1 MSNSNEKFSFLLGK
15 EPWLA
20 TNFSFLLPG
29 LGQFYS
35 KSYIKGILFLF
46 TYLALLITGFYLFLF
61 LLNSVSIILSIF
73 CLFLAG
79 LISFIG
85 LFDAYYSAKKRNT
98 DTFNQERK
106 KYKDPWLAVFLSHFI
121 PGMGHIYIGK
131 YLWGVLLIALSI
143 ILPIP
148 IFLIFEIVTLPF
160 ITYHVYMNAP
170 VRREKDRT
178 AIVQFSIILFLFFII
193 TAPVNAVTIRT
204 FMAEA
209 RYIPSSAMEPTL
221 MINDRLIINK
231 LTYKFEAPKRGDII
245 VFNPP
250 EALKARN
257 FKDAF
262 IKRIIGIPD
271 DTVEVKDGKVYVNE
285 KSLEENY
292 IAEPPDY
299 EFGPV
304 KIPPNSYLVLGDNR
318 NNSYDSHSWGFVPKD
333 KIIGKATKIFWPLE
347 RARDIK

>member
-46 TYLALLITGFYLFLF
+46 THLAFLF
-61 LLNSVSIILSIF
+61 TALFISSIF

-79 LISFIG
+79 LIYFIG
-85 LFDAYYSAKKRNT
+85 LFDAYYSAKKKNT
-98 DTFNQERK
+98 NTFNQERK
-106 KYKDPWLAVFLSHFI
+106 KYKDPWLAVFLSRLI

-131 YLWGVLLIALSI
+131 YLWGILLIALSI
-143 ILPIP
+143 IFPISQ
-148 IFLIFEIVTLPF
+148 IITLPF

-170 VRREKDRT
+170 VRREEDRS
-178 AIVQFSIILFLFFII
+178 AIVQFSIILFLSFII
-193 TAPVNAVTIRT
+193 ITPVSAFTIRT
-204 FMAEA
+204 FIAEA
-209 RYIPSSAMEPTL
+209 RYIASSSMEPTL

-245 VFNPP
+245 IFNPT

-262 IKRIIGIPD
+262 LQRIIGIPD

-285 KSLEENY
+285 KLLEENY

-318 NNSYDSHSWGFVPKD
+318 NNSYDSHYWGFVPKD
-333 KIIGKATKIFWPLE
+333 LIIGKATKIFWPLE